1 MPFGHQLLVLLED
14 DHDLYEVLKRVHLI
28 TGNESAEEK
37 AKNPFHNLE
46 SYVAIEYVH
55 YPYRDIRYMNRPIT
69 SVSEDLIFL
78 WVNGNCSC
86 WQGRC

>member
-55 YPYRDIRYMNRPIT
+55 
-69 SVSEDLIFL
+69 
-78 WVNGNCSC
+78 
-86 WQGRC
+86 